1 MHYHN
6 SYHDKHIPTNKIDN
20 FDPPATVPD
29 VYMIK
34 IPVIR
39 EGLKPFRIIPQ
50 QLIRVL
56 HIVWALYYVNIV
68 VEVTLNMTK

>member
-1 MHYHN
+1 MVGCGGYR
-6 SYHDKHIPTNKIDN
+6 HDKHIRTNKIDN

-39 EGLKPFRIIPQ
+39 EGLKNGNLEWNLP
-50 QLIRVL
+50 
-56 HIVWALYYVNIV
+56 
-68 VEVTLNMTK
+68 

>member
-1 MHYHN
+1 MVN
-6 SYHDKHIPTNKIDN
+6 VWGGECLDGERLTIDKHIRTNKIDN

-39 EGLKPFRIIPQ
+39 EGLKNGN
-50 QLIRVL
+50 LE
-56 HIVWALYYVNIV
+56 WN
-68 VEVTLNMTK
+68 